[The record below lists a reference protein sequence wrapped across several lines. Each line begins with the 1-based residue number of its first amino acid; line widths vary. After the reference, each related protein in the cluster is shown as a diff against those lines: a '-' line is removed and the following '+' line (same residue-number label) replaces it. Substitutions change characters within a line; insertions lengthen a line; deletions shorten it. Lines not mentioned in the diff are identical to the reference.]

1 MAYYKESWGCITEE
15 AVLLINMAM
24 LLLIGGLC
32 SIVFKKLKMPA
43 AIGYIVSGIILSNY
57 WSGLSSETNEIVE
70 FLADLGLVLMMFC
83 IGMELNLKKL
93 RKMGPFAMMIVMI
106 IVPVM
111 LTAGVIAGMILG
123 LSMLQS
129 IVLGAIIS
137 GSSTAVVTIVLAE
150 QDRINHAEIETIIFI
165 MVIEDVAQVLILSA
179 ISPLMTG
186 SEMDIMGII
195 WMLFTVVI
203 FMVGAIGIG
212 LITIP
217 KLLDYISE
225 KFSMEALLV
234 LALGLC
240 FGLAYL
246 SVYIGMS
253 MAIGAFLMGVIVS
266 QSKQHKRIE
275 HEIEPMKNV
284 FMMMFFISIGLLI
297 TPESIINNIVTILI
311 IYGIYFVF
319 MSSSVGI
326 GYFLGNKPLRT
337 AYYCSIALLAMGEFA
352 FIISKEAYVNGI
364 ISGDLYSSI
373 IGAALVSMI
382 ALPLVSRQVERI
394 GNFVQVH
401 TPQPLVNGFLKLEV
415 ARSNYYAKMSLATKE
430 TMANFRSR
438 MASLYFTLVLVVIVQ
453 IIFVLTTPG
462 FADFINDHT
471 PESVSLYLTTTLILL
486 LDFLVLVP
494 ILHRTVMNIKYLLR
508 VFLDSERK
516 AIAAG
521 TGRPRPRIDRFLR
534 FVMTVNDWFFI
545 ILFDFAVLF
554 FTPNH
559 IDTWAHVLVAIA
571 GVAII
576 ATLEIIA
583 YLRRS

>member
-1 MAYYKESWGCITEE
+1 MRMGIRGCSTQET
-15 AVLLINMAM
+15 VLLVNMAM
-24 LLLIGGLC
+24 LLLIGGVC
-32 SIVFKKLKMPA
+32 SIIFKKLKMPA

-57 WSGLSSETNEIVE
+57 WGGESTETEEIVE

-93 RKMGPFAMMIVMI
+93 KKMGPFAMMVVMI

-111 LTAGVIAGMILG
+111 LMGGFVAGMILG
-123 LSMLQS
+123 LNALQS
-129 IVLGAIIS
+129 IALGAIIS

-150 QDRINHAEIETIIFI
+150 QDRIGHSEIETIIFI

-179 ISPLMTG
+179 LSPLMTG
-186 SEMDIMGII
+186 NEMDIMGII
-195 WMLFTVVI
+195 WMLFTVVV
-203 FMVGAIGIG
+203 FMVSAIGIG
-212 LITIP
+212 LITVP
-217 KLLDYISE
+217 KLLDYIGE
-225 KFSMEALLV
+225 KYSTEALLI
-234 LALGLC
+234 LSLGLC
-240 FGLAYL
+240 FGLAYT

-253 MAIGAFLMGVIVS
+253 MAIGAFMMGVIVS

-275 HEIEPMKNV
+275 HDIEPMKNV

-319 MSSSVGI
+319 MSTSVGF

-364 ISGDLYSSI
+364 ISSDLYSSI

-382 ALPLVSRQVERI
+382 ALPLVSKKVEAI
-394 GNFVQVH
+394 ANFFQVH
-401 TPQPLVNGFLKLEV
+401 TPQPIVNGFLKLEA
-415 ARSNYYAKMSLATKE
+415 ARSNYYTKMSLATKE
-430 TMANFRSR
+430 TMANFRTR
-438 MASLYFTLVLVVIVQ
+438 MASLYFTLILVIIVQ
-453 IIFVLTTPG
+453 IVFVLATPG
-462 FADFINDHT
+462 VADFINAHT

-494 ILHRTVMNIKYLLR
+494 IMHQTVMNIKYLLR

-516 AIAAG
+516 AVAAG
-521 TGRPRPRIDRFLR
+521 TGKTRPRLDRFLR

-545 ILFDFAVLF
+545 VLFDFAVLF

-559 IDTWAHVLVAIA
+559 IDPWAHVLVAIM

-576 ATLEIIA
+576 AVLEIIA
-583 YLRRS
+583 YMRRS

>member
-1 MAYYKESWGCITEE
+1 
-15 AVLLINMAM
+15 MAM

-93 RKMGPFAMMIVMI
+93 RKMGPFAMMVVMI

-297 TPESIINNIVTILI
+297 RPEDILNNLGTIFI
-311 IYGIYFVF
+311 IYAIYFVLKAG
-319 MSSSVGI
+319 SVMLA
-326 GYFLGNKPLRT
+326 YFIGNKPIRLGF
-337 AYYCSIALLAMGEFA
+337 YCSISLVAMGEFA
-352 FIISKEAYVNGI
+352 FIISKEAFNNGI
-364 ISGDLYSSI
+364 ITSDFYAAV
-373 IGAALVSMI
+373 IGAALISMI
-382 ALPLVSRQVERI
+382 FLPLISSKSEGI
-394 GNFVQVH
+394 ADFVQVK
-401 TPQPLVNGFLKLEV
+401 TPQPIVNGFMKFEV
-415 ARSNYYAKMSLATKE
+415 MRSNFYARLSMVTKD
-430 TMANFRSR
+430 TMVTFRSR
-438 MASLYFTLVLVVIVQ
+438 LARLYIDLIIIVLVQIVFVI
-453 IIFVLTTPG
+453 FTPG
-462 FADFINDHT
+462 LADIINNNT
-471 PESVSLYLTTTLILL
+471 PESIRLYLIITLVML
-486 LDFLVLVP
+486 LDFLLLVP
-494 ILHRTVMNIKYLLR
+494 VLYRTMVNATYLAK
-508 VFLDSERK
+508 VYINSARK
-516 AIAAG
+516 AVSAGKDNAHSPVISLMKSMIKVNSWVYVVSFDILILLVTPNSLDLFGHFVVAAAG
-521 TGRPRPRIDRFLR
+521 
-534 FVMTVNDWFFI
+534 
-545 ILFDFAVLF
+545 IL
-554 FTPNH
+554 
-559 IDTWAHVLVAIA
+559 IVALA
-571 GVAII
+571 QAILMI
-576 ATLEIIA
+576 
-583 YLRRS
+583 RKS

>member
-1 MAYYKESWGCITEE
+1 
-15 AVLLINMAM
+15 MAM

-93 RKMGPFAMMIVMI
+93 RKMGPFAMMVVMI

-225 KFSMEALLV
+225 KFSMEALLYW
-234 LALGLC
+234 LW
-240 FGLAYL
+240 
-246 SVYIGMS
+246 
-253 MAIGAFLMGVIVS
+253 VS
-266 QSKQHKRIE
+266 ASDSHICPCTSACPWQSG
-275 HEIEPMKNV
+275 P
-284 FMMMFFISIGLLI
+284 S
-297 TPESIINNIVTILI
+297 
-311 IYGIYFVF
+311 
-319 MSSSVGI
+319 
-326 GYFLGNKPLRT
+326 
-337 AYYCSIALLAMGEFA
+337 
-352 FIISKEAYVNGI
+352 
-364 ISGDLYSSI
+364 
-373 IGAALVSMI
+373 
-382 ALPLVSRQVERI
+382 
-394 GNFVQVH
+394 
-401 TPQPLVNGFLKLEV
+401 
-415 ARSNYYAKMSLATKE
+415 
-430 TMANFRSR
+430 
-438 MASLYFTLVLVVIVQ
+438 
-453 IIFVLTTPG
+453 
-462 FADFINDHT
+462 
-471 PESVSLYLTTTLILL
+471 
-486 LDFLVLVP
+486 
-494 ILHRTVMNIKYLLR
+494 
-508 VFLDSERK
+508 
-516 AIAAG
+516 
-521 TGRPRPRIDRFLR
+521 
-534 FVMTVNDWFFI
+534 
-545 ILFDFAVLF
+545 
-554 FTPNH
+554 
-559 IDTWAHVLVAIA
+559 
-571 GVAII
+571 
-576 ATLEIIA
+576 
-583 YLRRS
+583 